1 MLVIK
6 SYEELGRFPEVGDK
20 VKIVSERKG
29 AYWNNQGHM
38 DKHLGTILTVVAVFK
53 KDDPLDYEVGLSNGK
68 IGRFDD
74 AMGWVWFPWMIEGV
88 VIDAVEDILE
98 DPATWASGDALE
110 ALLT

>member
-1 MLVIK
+1 MLVTK

-29 AYWNNQGHM
+29 AYWNSQGHM
-38 DKHLGTILTVVAVFK
+38 DKHLGTILTVVSVFK
-53 KDDPLDYEVGLSNGK
+53 KDDPLYYEVSLSNGK

-74 AMGWVWFPWMIEGV
+74 ARGWSWFPWMIEGV

-98 DPATWASGDALE
+98 DPATWASGDELE